1 MHPAELLGRG
11 ADDEHRHFTKVLGA
25 QLDDARRFY
34 ARALQATPGNTV
46 VRGMLAAL
54 DGRGSTQGDDDPSVP
69 ADGGSGD
76 TSAFALAQAPPSR
89 ATGADL
95 PGFVQPIDFSGPA
108 ALIESLDRPEILR
121 AVIGAG
127 RDFDRPLPDGR
138 TPLMVAAASGR
149 IGAIRILLEEAKVG
163 VDRRDPA
170 GWTALMYAAA
180 SGQGEASRILLA
192 SGADRS
198 LRNNVGQSAQ
208 DLGLSVPRGPLN
220 LSQRR

>member
-1 MHPAELLGRG
+1 
-11 ADDEHRHFTKVLGA
+11 
-25 QLDDARRFY
+25 
-34 ARALQATPGNTV
+34 
-46 VRGMLAAL
+46 
-54 DGRGSTQGDDDPSVP
+54 
-69 ADGGSGD
+69 
-76 TSAFALAQAPPSR
+76 
-89 ATGADL
+89 
-95 PGFVQPIDFSGPA
+95 
-108 ALIESLDRPEILR
+108 
-121 AVIGAG
+121 
-127 RDFDRPLPDGR
+127 
-138 TPLMVAAASGR
+138 MVAAASGR

-192 SGADRS
+192 GGADRS